1 MSSKYIFGSILILI
15 GIGLILGQAGI
26 WNFWNVLLTWWPVFL
41 IGFGLSHIVSTRKS
55 MTAGLIFTVIGLLLL
70 ASNLNIITSFWGVV
84 WPVAII
90 MLGIWIIFSR
100 KIKKRVNNT
109 LNKENDYLVIFG
121 GLHQN
126 INNDDFQQATIT
138 TIFGGAEIDLRE
150 AIIKEDKA
158 ELDLT
163 VVFGGIELYI
173 PDDWEVRTSGT
184 PILGALEDHTIQRS
198 DPDEIV
204 PILHI
209 TYTAILG
216 GIEVK
221 NGKYGRKHKYKK

>member
-1 MSSKYIFGSILILI
+1 M
-15 GIGLILGQAGI
+15 
-26 WNFWNVLLTWWPVFL
+26 V
-41 IGFGLSHIVSTRKS
+41 
-55 MTAGLIFTVIGLLLL
+55 AGLIFTIVGLLWL
-70 ASNLNIITSFWGVV
+70 AANLGIITSFWGVV

-90 MLGIWIIFSR
+90 MLGLWIIFSR
-100 KIKKRVNNT
+100 KMKKKVASS
-109 LNKENDYLVIFG
+109 LNKENDYLVVFG
-121 GLHQN
+121 GLQQN

-138 TIFGGAEIDLRE
+138 AIFGAAEIDLRE
-150 AIIKEDKA
+150 AIINEDKA

-163 VVFGGIELYI
+163 CVFGGIELYI

-184 PILGALEDHTIQRS
+184 PILGALEDHTIQRN